1 MSDLAYTIHLGNDKN
16 KTKKGKTSTN
26 KTLSNNA
33 IQNSSQLS
41 KVNNHNLRK
50 YDNDMKNN
58 KIIFGTND
66 LVSDVKKLYVQEF
79 EESKKNYNN
88 LQTRNDRKI
97 ENYFKH
103 VSDNT
108 NRDLACE
115 LIIELGDKD
124 FWKDKT
130 DDYKYKMEVVYKKQ
144 IEDLNNILPEFKIA
158 NATIHFDESSPHLH
172 VIGVPVKTGYKNG
185 MKKQI
190 AKSQIF
196 TKDSL
201 KNLQEKMRKLCIDS
215 FNKTYQ
221 QEYNLKEKDVGR
233 NYDFSTSNMK
243 HYSILKKDIETK
255 KIKLQ
260 QTNIKANN
268 LSEKTS
274 KVENIIKELK
284 PTKLNKNNYIVTNE
298 TLEILNDYTTE
309 VKATTSSI
317 KSVDKLN
324 MVINDCE
331 KGLRENNLL
340 FSQLYYESDQ
350 KDLKIKGLTR
360 ELNESRTIIDK
371 LKNKI
376 ISLQEQ
382 VNKFKGFFDKI
393 RKFFQNKI
401 LFKHDKVYENIVDE
415 LYTNNIL
422 TENEKD
428 NIKLGKKLDIDTKIK
443 TNIKY

>member
-16 KTKKGKTSTN
+16 KTKKGKISTN

-79 EESKKNYNN
+79 EEAKINYNN
-88 LQTRNDRKI
+88 MQTRNDRKI
-97 ENYFKH
+97 ENYFKY

-124 FWKDKT
+124 FWQDKT
-130 DDYKYKMEVVYKKQ
+130 DEYKYMMESVYKKQ
-144 IEDLNNILPEFKIA
+144 IEDLNNILPKFKIA

-185 MKKQI
+185 MKKQV

-201 KNLQEKMRKLCIDS
+201 KNLQDKMRKHCIDS
-215 FNKTYQ
+215 FNKIYDKG
-221 QEYNLKEKDVGR
+221 YNLKEKDTGR
-233 NYDFSTSNMK
+233 NYDFSVSKMK
-243 HYSILKKDIETK
+243 NYSILKKDIQTK
-255 KIKLQ
+255 RLKLE
-260 QTNIKANN
+260 KVNN
-268 LSEKTS
+268 KTKSLSEKTLNI
-274 KVENIIKELK
+274 ENIIKELK
-284 PTKLNKNNYIVTNE
+284 PTKLNKNNYVVTNE
-298 TLEILNDYTTE
+298 TLQILNDYTTE
-309 VKATTSSI
+309 VKSTTSSI

-331 KGLRENNLL
+331 KDLRENNLL
-340 FSQLYYESDQ
+340 FSQLYYESEQ
-350 KDLKIKGLTR
+350 KDIKIKGLTR
-360 ELNESRTIIDK
+360 ELNDSRTIIDK

-376 ISLQEQ
+376 NVLQEQ
-382 VNKFKGFFDKI
+382 VYKFKTFFDKVM
-393 RKFFQNKI
+393 KFFQNKV
-401 LFKHDKVYENIVDE
+401 FNKNDNVYEKIVDE
-415 LYTNNIL
+415 LYTNNVL
-422 TENEKD
+422 TEK
-428 NIKLGKKLDIDTKIK
+428 IILKLVKNLI
-443 TNIKY
+443 

>member
-1 MSDLAYTIHLGNDKN
+1 M
-16 KTKKGKTSTN
+16 
-26 KTLSNNA
+26 
-33 IQNSSQLS
+33 
-41 KVNNHNLRK
+41 
-50 YDNDMKNN
+50 
-58 KIIFGTND
+58 
-66 LVSDVKKLYVQEF
+66 
-79 EESKKNYNN
+79 
-88 LQTRNDRKI
+88 
-97 ENYFKH
+97 
-103 VSDNT
+103 
-108 NRDLACE
+108 
-115 LIIELGDKD
+115 
-124 FWKDKT
+124 
-130 DDYKYKMEVVYKKQ
+130 
-144 IEDLNNILPEFKIA
+144 
-158 NATIHFDESSPHLH
+158 
-172 VIGVPVKTGYKNG
+172 
-185 MKKQI
+185 
-190 AKSQIF
+190 
-196 TKDSL
+196 
-201 KNLQEKMRKLCIDS
+201 
-215 FNKTYQ
+215 
-221 QEYNLKEKDVGR
+221 
-233 NYDFSTSNMK
+233 
-243 HYSILKKDIETK
+243 
-255 KIKLQ
+255 
-260 QTNIKANN
+260 
-268 LSEKTS
+268 
-274 KVENIIKELK
+274 K